1 MVSIIFMNSGYLKSY
16 AWDIG
21 WDQFLLGIENYYDAM
36 VHEDNILCIVVFF
49 LLYFH
54 IIIES

>member
-1 MVSIIFMNSGYLKSY
+1 MNSGYLKSY